1 MWIIYKINFGLNV
14 IVALNKYNT
23 DTDQEI
29 QAFKEVLEK
38 EKITYSIADVWANGG
53 KGAIE
58 LAQKVIDA
66 SKSKRKIQYTYNMD
80 DSLEEKIEKICKEIY
95 GASDVEY
102 LDGCLEKI
110 SKIEKMGYKKFNICM
125 AKTQYSFSDDPTNLE
140 CADKFKI
147 RVKDVIVKAGAE
159 FVVIFTGNIFTM
171 PGLPKHPAAENIDID
186 SNGNI
191 KGIF

>member
-29 QAFKEVLEK
+29 QTFKEVLEK

-66 SKSKRKIQYTYNMD
+66 SKSKRKIQYTYNMN

-110 SKIEKMGYKKFNICM
+110 SKIEKMG
-125 AKTQYSFSDDPTNLE
+125 L
-140 CADKFKI
+140 
-147 RVKDVIVKAGAE
+147 
-159 FVVIFTGNIFTM
+159 
-171 PGLPKHPAAENIDID
+171 
-186 SNGNI
+186 
-191 KGIF
+191 